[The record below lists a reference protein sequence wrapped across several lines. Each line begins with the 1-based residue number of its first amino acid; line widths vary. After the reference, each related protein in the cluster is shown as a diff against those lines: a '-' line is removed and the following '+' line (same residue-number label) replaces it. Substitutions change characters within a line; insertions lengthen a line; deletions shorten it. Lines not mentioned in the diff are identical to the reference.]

1 VIWPRIVQGIGVA
14 CFFVPMTTITLSS
27 VSDERLASASGLSN
41 FFRTLSGAI
50 GTAISTTYWENDT
63 IYHHAVLTES
73 VSTYAPNTT
82 AYSDVLTGLGFAGQ
96 SLTAQL
102 NQIVTQQ
109 AYMMATNDFFR
120 ISCAGFIVLA
130 ALVWIT
136 KPRKGAGPSMGH

>member
-1 VIWPRIVQGIGVA
+1 
-14 CFFVPMTTITLSS
+14 
-27 VSDERLASASGLSN
+27 
-41 FFRTLSGAI
+41 
-50 GTAISTTYWENDT
+50 
-63 IYHHAVLTES
+63 VLTES